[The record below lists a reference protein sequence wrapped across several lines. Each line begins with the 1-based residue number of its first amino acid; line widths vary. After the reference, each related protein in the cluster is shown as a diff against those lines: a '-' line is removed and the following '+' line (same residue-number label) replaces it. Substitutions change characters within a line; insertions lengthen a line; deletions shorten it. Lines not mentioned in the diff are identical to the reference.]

1 MDAITYQQFS
11 LHRKPELLKQLITA
25 YQDVFSTSPWF
36 EWKACKYDNLKWGRE
51 QENEIPDLKCPKCG
65 KELTDFWPSDVVER
79 DLHKELSLPNAT
91 CWLALAEGKVI
102 GFCWGYSLT
111 LVELEAKLGTAC
123 ADAFHVSFNGTPRVA
138 YQDEIGVIAPY
149 RGRHIASKLFQ
160 LRLQDFLT
168 QGLTVG
174 TVRTKTLPPSVT
186 YLWFNRLGY
195 QTIANYNDP
204 DGRVVMATDIRA
216 LGK

>member
-1 MDAITYQQFS
+1 MHEITYSRFS
-11 LHRKPELLKQLITA
+11 LDGNPAQMRQLITA
-25 YQDVFSTSPWF
+25 YQDVFSTSPWS
-36 EWKACKYDNLKWGRE
+36 EWKTCLTDKLKWGRE
-51 QENEIPDLKCPKCG
+51 QANEVPDLQCPKCS
-65 KELTDFWPSDVVER
+65 KALTDYWPSEVIEHDIR
-79 DLHKELSLPNAT
+79 KELSLPNAT
-91 CWLALAEGKVI
+91 CWLALADGKVI

-111 LVELEAKLGTAC
+111 LAELEAKLGTAC
-123 ADAFHVSFNGTPRVA
+123 ANAFHASFNGTPRVA

-160 LRLQDFLT
+160 LRLQDFLA

-216 LGK
+216 LVK

>member
-1 MDAITYQQFS
+1 MNITYVRFS
-11 LHRKPELLKQLITA
+11 PTANPELLPQLIRC

-36 EWKACKYDNLKWGRE
+36 EWKQCERDNLKWGKE
-51 QENEIPDLKCPKCG
+51 QASEIPNLQCPTCG
-65 KELTDFWPSDVVER
+65 DALTDFWPSDVVEHDIR
-79 DLHKELSLPNAT
+79 KELILPNAT

-111 LVELEAKLGTAC
+111 LAELEVKLGATC
-123 ADAFHVSFNGTPRVA
+123 AAAFHASFNGTPRVA
-138 YQDEIGVIAPY
+138 YQDEIGVIAPF

-160 LRLQDFLT
+160 LRLQDFLA

-195 QTIANYNDP
+195 QTIANYNDA
-204 DGRVVMATDIRA
+204 DGRVVMAMDMRA
-216 LGK
+216 LFK